1 MIDIFLMKRLLN
13 SILDGARLI
22 IVGDEDQLPSVG
34 PGYVLGDLIASGTLP
49 VVRLNEIHRQAKD
62 SHIVK
67 LASAINNQNLSS
79 DDLISHND
87 VTFYSG
93 TQDDIDGAR
102 LIIVGDEDQL
112 PSVGPGY
119 VLGDLIASGTL
130 PVVRLNEIHR
140 QAKDS
145 HIVKLASAI
154 NNQNLSSD
162 DLISHNDVTF
172 YSGTQDDIHRVIL
185 NQIGGAIHKGYDL
198 IEDIQVLIPQY
209 KGTLVID
216 MMNASIQSKFNP
228 NYQKEPMMRFADK
241 TYYLGDKVIQLQ
253 NDKEKGVMN
262 GDIGVIKKIRK
273 NDKAH
278 KVLEVSFD
286 GHLVLYE
293 QSDLDQLNLAYVIS
307 IHKSQGSEY
316 KIVFLPI
323 IKSYMHMLKKEL
335 IYTAITRAKSH
346 LLILGDLRL
355 LQYASNQL
363 VEKRHTML
371 KNRLQHDP
379 KSHDLFDVLNDE
391 EDDDTLDED
400 TLDNL
405 SPWDLMN

>member
-13 SILDGARLI
+13 SILDDAKLN
-22 IVGDEDQLPSVG
+22 IVCYEDQLQSVG
-34 PGYVLGDLIASGTLP
+34 PGYVLRDLIASCTLP

-67 LASAINNQNLSS
+67 LTSAINNQNLSS

-93 TQDDIDGAR
+93 TQDDI
-102 LIIVGDEDQL
+102 
-112 PSVGPGY
+112 
-119 VLGDLIASGTL
+119 
-130 PVVRLNEIHR
+130 N
-140 QAKDS
+140 
-145 HIVKLASAI
+145 
-154 NNQNLSSD
+154 
-162 DLISHNDVTF
+162 
-172 YSGTQDDIHRVIL
+172 RVIL
-185 NQIGGAIHKGYDL
+185 NQIGGAIQKGYDL

-209 KGTLVID
+209 KGTLGID
-216 MMNASIQSKFNP
+216 MMNASIQSKFNL

-346 LLILGDLRL
+346 LLVLGDLRL

-371 KNRLQHDP
+371 KLRLQTDV
-379 KSHDLFDVLNDE
+379 KTHDLFEALNQ
-391 EDDDTLDED
+391 DED
-400 TLDNL
+400 TEDTDDI
-405 SPWDLMN
+405 SPWDFM